1 MTSTSEQTI
10 PNPIFVDVAS
20 KAIDFMENP
29 TPVVKLLYYTY
40 ADGVAETIFGK
51 SRFALNVAVCQA
63 NIEKAL
69 NVFDSK
75 KSVYSDASIQYDIVV
90 YKTDTYAQDKSVYIS
105 LYSKHGMAQFNAGVM
120 TLPTAPI
127 VVNTVCANEADATDV
142 IMETITE
149 HVKTLRMRLAE
160 SIKV

>member
-90 YKTDTYAQDKSVYIS
+90 YKTDTYAQDKSVY
-105 LYSKHGMAQFNAGVM
+105 MAQFNAGVM